1 MCVAGALEEVDMVR
15 STQWLECR
23 DCQCE
28 DVVEGRCKSFPIMS
42 TFCSFTLTTLFFST
56 FPTSTFRCK
65 NCGGSEVKKRIEL
78 IVRIGKDWVE
88 LSQERATSLLPAIQ
102 DAPSFHHL
110 RTVEPK
116 TILALNIPP
125 FLAMVVEG
133 GSLRELKPL
142 GEI

>member
-1 MCVAGALEEVDMVR
+1 M
-15 STQWLECR
+15 
-23 DCQCE
+23 
-28 DVVEGRCKSFPIMS
+28 
-42 TFCSFTLTTLFFST
+42 
-56 FPTSTFRCK
+56 
-65 NCGGSEVKKRIEL
+65 KKRIEL